1 MEISS
6 MKILNLFKKPA
17 QKLKYDNSHRFDW
30 HKKEREQRARD
41 MRKKVAGFLER
52 VGGES

>member
-1 MEISS
+1 M
-6 MKILNLFKKPA
+6 LNIIKLFKQPA

-30 HKKEREQRARD
+30 HKKERDQRAKD
-41 MRKKVAGFLER
+41 MRKKVSGFLSR